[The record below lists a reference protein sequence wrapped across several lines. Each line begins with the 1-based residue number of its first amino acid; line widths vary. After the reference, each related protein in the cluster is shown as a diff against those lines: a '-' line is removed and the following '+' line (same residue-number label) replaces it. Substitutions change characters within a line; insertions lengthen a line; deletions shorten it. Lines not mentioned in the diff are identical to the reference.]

1 MIDTFPHP
9 VRTWRQLGT
18 AGKFLWYTR
27 LSLQL
32 SVVFL
37 PFLFLVA
44 LVSSPDVPGWLHWTG
59 AVVLVVSAVSAVAAI
74 QVREEL
80 TDQPRPDTR
89 GLFLAGLA
97 GHLLVLAVCLV
108 PQYLDVSDGILIGS
122 AFIIMGLTMNVS
134 VAFIPFLPHRW
145 WVAFAV
151 TVIVGGSLLRTMGT
165 NAGSIYFTLSPVFF
179 VGLTALSVWTAG
191 LMLESDRA
199 RRLEADLKVSEER
212 LRFAQELHDTLG
224 QHLAAMSIK
233 AELAQKFAERGDDRL
248 LTELADLRALT
259 GTTLSEMREVIQ
271 GYRSINLATEIEG
284 ARALLR
290 DAGVELHVTGHSVD
304 VPESARELAAW
315 FVRET
320 TTNVLRHADATAVA
334 LTLSPTRVRVRND
347 GGRGGVD
354 KLGGLAALRRRAAD
368 LGAHLT
374 VEHGDGDF
382 TVTLEGLS

>member
-18 AGKFLWYTR
+18 AGKFLGYTR
-27 LSLQL
+27 LSLQS
-32 SVVFL
+32 SVVLL
-37 PFLFLVA
+37 PLLFLTGMF
-44 LVSSPDVPGWLHWTG
+44 SSPEVPAWLCWAG
-59 AVVLVVSAVSAVAAI
+59 VAVMVASAVSGVAV
-74 QVREEL
+74 VERRPEL
-80 TDQPRPDTR
+80 NLRPRADNR
-89 GLFLAGLA
+89 RMFVIGLV
-97 GHLLVLAVCLV
+97 GHLGLLAACLV
-108 PQYLDVSDGILIGS
+108 TQYLDVSDGVLIGT
-122 AFIIMGLTMNVS
+122 AFLVMGLTMNVS
-134 VAFIPFLPHRW
+134 LAFLPFAPHRW
-145 WVAFAV
+145 WAALVLAV
-151 TVIVGGSLLRTMGT
+151 VVGGSLVRTLG
-165 NAGSIYFTLSPVFF
+165 GSVGSTYFIVSPLLF
-179 VGLTALSVWTAG
+179 VGVTALSVWTAG

-259 GTTLSEMREVIQ
+259 GTTLSEMREVVQ

-334 LTLSPTRVRVRND
+334 LTLSPTRVQVRND

-374 VEHGDGDF
+374 VEHGDGGF

>member
-1 MIDTFPHP
+1 MTDTFPHP

-27 LSLQL
+27 LSLQM
-32 SVVFL
+32 
-37 PFLFLVA
+37 
-44 LVSSPDVPGWLHWTG
+44 T
-59 AVVLVVSAVSAVAAI
+59 VVL
-74 QVREEL
+74 L
-80 TDQPRPDTR
+80 PL
-89 GLFLAGLA
+89 LFLAGMFSSPEVPDWLRWTGVAVMVASAVTGVAVVEKRPELNLCPRADSSGIVLA
-97 GHLLVLAVCLV
+97 GLVGHLGIIAVGLV
-108 PQYLDVSDGILIGS
+108 PQYLDVSDGVLIGT
-122 AFIIMGLTMNVS
+122 AFLVMGLTMNAS
-134 VAFIPFLPHRW
+134 LAFIPFVPHRW
-145 WVAFAV
+145 WVASALAV
-151 TVIVGGSLLRTMGT
+151 VVGGSLLRTMGG
-165 NAGSIYFTLSPVFF
+165 NVGSTYFVVSPLLF
-179 VGLTALSVWTAG
+179 VGITALSVWTAG

-259 GTTLSEMREVIQ
+259 GTTLSEMREVVQ

-304 VPESARELAAW
+304 VPEPARELAAW